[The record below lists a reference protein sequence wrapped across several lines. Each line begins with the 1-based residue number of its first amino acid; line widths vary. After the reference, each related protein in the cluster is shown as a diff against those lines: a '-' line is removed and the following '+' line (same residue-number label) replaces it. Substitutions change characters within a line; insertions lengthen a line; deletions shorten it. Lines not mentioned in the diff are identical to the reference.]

1 MATTVKCRRAQMGG
15 ATSWSRERA
24 AAVARTGR
32 GKLEV
37 QLDANGIF
45 RVYLGPSAG
54 KGNIIARGNVGD
66 DPEHKL
72 HFVAGDGR
80 FRRMNPHGRVEEP
93 RG

>member
-1 MATTVKCRRAQMGG
+1 L
-15 ATSWSRERA
+15 SEERV
-24 AAVARTGR
+24 AAVAKTSR
-32 GKLEV
+32 GKPEV
-37 QLDANGIF
+37 QLDANGNF

-66 DPEHKL
+66 DPGYGR

-80 FRRMNPHGRVEEP
+80 LRRMNPHGRVEEP

>member
-1 MATTVKCRRAQMGG
+1 LERGAGHCRGEDQP
-15 ATSWSRERA
+15 
-24 AAVARTGR
+24 

-37 QLDANGIF
+37 QLDAKGDF

-66 DPEHKL
+66 DPEHGR

-80 FRRMNPHGRVEEP
+80 LRRMNPHGRVEES
-93 RG
+93 

>member
-1 MATTVKCRRAQMGG
+1 MNG

-24 AAVARTGR
+24 AAEARTGR

-37 QLDANGIF
+37 QLDVNGIF

>member
-1 MATTVKCRRAQMGG
+1 MEGT
-15 ATSWSRERA
+15 TSWNEERVTA
-24 AAVARTGR
+24 EARTGR

-37 QLDANGIF
+37 QLDANGDF

-66 DPEHKL
+66 DPEHGR

-80 FRRMNPHGRVEEP
+80 LRLMNPHGRVEEP
-93 RG
+93 REQ